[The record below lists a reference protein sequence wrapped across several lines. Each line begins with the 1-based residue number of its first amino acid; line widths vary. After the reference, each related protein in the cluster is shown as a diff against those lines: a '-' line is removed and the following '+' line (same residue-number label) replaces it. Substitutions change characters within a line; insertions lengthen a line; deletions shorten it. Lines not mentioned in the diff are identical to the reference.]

1 LSSQLT
7 FLSFLF
13 LLSYYLL
20 FLFRLFLRWHSDG
33 PRFDCEAIDDQHT
46 SRQLSPKIS
55 PKSGFYYSPTSGE
68 RKPFFPGNNQEN
80 NNEEHGL
87 IEDTRWEE
95 LRDNREMLDY
105 HMSIA
110 ADPTSRKNLIPGAI
124 SASKLRYLSLELFG
138 DLVPTSFGTFDFY
151 MTVLL
156 YLFAFWMRIY
166 VHYLAQYLFILV
178 CSSFLFVLLW
188 FSSFFL
194 FLLCRLKIP
203 LFIVLIFIYYLFS
216 LSILLHH
223 FPLVLKLVQLL
234 LVQLRIFV
242 YFS

>member
-1 LSSQLT
+1 VK
-7 FLSFLF
+7 
-13 LLSYYLL
+13 
-20 FLFRLFLRWHSDG
+20 
-33 PRFDCEAIDDQHT
+33 
-46 SRQLSPKIS
+46 QLSPKIS

-68 RKPFFPGNNQEN
+68 RKPFFPANGAVSQEN
-80 NNEEHGL
+80 NNNEVGL
-87 IEDTRWEE
+87 IEDTKWEE

-178 CSSFLFVLLW
+178 SCCVFLSFDW
-188 FSSFFL
+188 FPNVHS
-194 FLLCRLKIP
+194 
-203 LFIVLIFIYYLFS
+203 V
-216 LSILLHH
+216 
-223 FPLVLKLVQLL
+223 VT
-234 LVQLRIFV
+234 
-242 YFS
+242 

>member
-1 LSSQLT
+1 VK
-7 FLSFLF
+7 
-13 LLSYYLL
+13 
-20 FLFRLFLRWHSDG
+20 
-33 PRFDCEAIDDQHT
+33 
-46 SRQLSPKIS
+46 QLSPKIS

-68 RKPFFPGNNQEN
+68 RKPFFPANGVVSQEN
-80 NNEEHGL
+80 NNNEVGL
-87 IEDTRWEE
+87 IEDTKWEE

-178 CSSFLFVLLW
+178 SCCGFLSFDWFPNITLFVT
-188 FSSFFL
+188 
-194 FLLCRLKIP
+194 
-203 LFIVLIFIYYLFS
+203 
-216 LSILLHH
+216 
-223 FPLVLKLVQLL
+223 
-234 LVQLRIFV
+234 
-242 YFS
+242 